1 MLGIRK
7 WYPPIYKGKSKDQR
21 ASKYL
26 PRPFSLHFAAISATA
41 DPSRDSM
48 DAQDEPTGRG
58 PSVPTLRELEL
69 ETLVRERDAQV
80 ARLSVRPTSLTFSPH
95 KYAY

>member
-1 MLGIRK
+1 
-7 WYPPIYKGKSKDQR
+7 
-21 ASKYL
+21 
-26 PRPFSLHFAAISATA
+26 
-41 DPSRDSM
+41 M

-69 ETLVRERDAQV
+69 ETLIRERDAQV
-80 ARLSVRPTSLTFSPH
+80 ARLSVRPTPLTFSLN

>member
-1 MLGIRK
+1 
-7 WYPPIYKGKSKDQR
+7 
-21 ASKYL
+21 
-26 PRPFSLHFAAISATA
+26 
-41 DPSRDSM
+41 M

-80 ARLSVRPTSLTFSPH
+80 AHLSVRPTSLTSGLH
-95 KYAY
+95 NYAY